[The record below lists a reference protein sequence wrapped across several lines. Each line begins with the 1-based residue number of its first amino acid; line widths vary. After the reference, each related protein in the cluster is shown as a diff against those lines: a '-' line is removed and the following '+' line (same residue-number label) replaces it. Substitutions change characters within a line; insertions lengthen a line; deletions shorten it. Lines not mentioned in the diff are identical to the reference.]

1 MRALDVTAAHTTNMG
16 ACVSDFILQPCQ
28 LQLDCANCGD
38 HIYIKDAS
46 GKDERLRLRLGLHE
60 GLLQKAKEASAIGTL
75 GADRWY
81 QHQERGVDRLRALLG
96 IIDDPSVAAGTMI
109 RLSGEGIAVLI
120 ETTTS
125 ARTPLVLRAILSQ
138 PAVRELLSQAAELLP
153 RESAA

>member
-1 MRALDVTAAHTTNMG
+1 
-16 ACVSDFILQPCQ
+16 
-28 LQLDCANCGD
+28 
-38 HIYIKDAS
+38 
-46 GKDERLRLRLGLHE
+46 
-60 GLLQKAKEASAIGTL
+60 
-75 GADRWY
+75 
-81 QHQERGVDRLRALLG
+81 VDRLRALLG